1 MTTAIC
7 AHKGGAEHARPAT
20 YKAYRSAL
28 ACGAEYAEFDVRRT
42 RDGVL
47 VVCHDARCPHDGP
60 LVAELGYPELCDR
73 LGYAVPRV
81 DEVMG
86 LLAGKVMGHLDLKE
100 TGYEDEVIRL
110 ALETFGGQDFIVS
123 TLEDE
128 SVARI
133 KQAFPGV
140 RAALSLGRSLTDVLK
155 YRWGAIRYREL
166 FPLRRVRAC
175 RADWVAV
182 NYKLA
187 RIGVLDQC
195 RRHGIG
201 TMVWTVDDDRM
212 IDRFIADP
220 RVGVL
225 VTNRP
230 GYAAGRRAALE
241 GKLA

>member
-1 MTTAIC
+1 MTTAIS

-20 YKAYRSAL
+20 YEAYRSAL
-28 ACGAEYAEFDVRRT
+28 TCGAEYAEFDIRRT

-47 VVCHDARCPHDGP
+47 VVCHDARCPHGGP
-60 LVAELGYPELCDR
+60 LVAELGYTELCDR

-110 ALETFGGQDFIVS
+110 ALDAFGGPDFIVS

-133 KQAFPGV
+133 KQAFPNV
-140 RAALSLGRSLTDVLK
+140 RAALSLGRYS
-155 YRWGAIRYREL
+155 EL

-187 RIGVLDQC
+187 RLGVLDQC

-201 TMVWTVDDDRM
+201 TMVWTVDDDAL

-230 GYAAGRRAALE
+230 GYAAGRRAALA
-241 GKLA
+241 GKLS